1 MTLDIIVNGVARPAT
16 LEETAAIEA
25 QQAIDSAPKPIEPT
39 QIKVEANR
47 RILAIM
53 PEYKQR
59 NAMAFGLETMMVHGP
74 DPANW
79 PMDLQTMNNTIQAQ
93 WTTIKAIRTRS
104 NEIEAMDPIPLDYT
118 DDKYW
123 P

>member
-1 MTLDIIVNGVARPAT
+1 MKIGEYGVLRDAT
-16 LEETAAIEA
+16 PEEQAEFEA
-25 QQAIDSAPKPIEPT
+25 QRAIDSTPRPILPA

-59 NAMAFGLETMMVHGP
+59 NAMAFGLEAMMVHGP
-74 DPANW
+74 DLASW

-93 WTTIKAIRTRS
+93 WTIIKAIRTRS

-123 P
+123 S